1 MTETNTRSIIL
12 RAEAAATTA
21 GAAGVRSL
29 WQGKILRVRA
39 FVDDGFWVRAH
50 FVMAA
55 GLWASLRGLPF
66 FVHLHTNAS
75 CAHTAAACAAE
86 TSQPKELCTERR
98 TCDAYSSPLGL
109 GSARGG
115 ASPGWEE
122 YFEPIHGRSA
132 HDVYASTPME
142 NIVEMSCAA
151 GWFVTEGVM
160 GGRMATKKAWGSGYP
175 EDWRGALAYRQ
186 RNAELVSAW
195 VRVRADI
202 RSLADSEWS
211 RLVRGSPPVI
221 GVHLC
226 A

>member
-1 MTETNTRSIIL
+1 
-12 RAEAAATTA
+12 
-21 GAAGVRSL
+21 
-29 WQGKILRVRA
+29 
-39 FVDDGFWVRAH
+39 
-50 FVMAA
+50 
-55 GLWASLRGLPF
+55 
-66 FVHLHTNAS
+66 
-75 CAHTAAACAAE
+75 
-86 TSQPKELCTERR
+86 
-98 TCDAYSSPLGL
+98 
-109 GSARGG
+109 
-115 ASPGWEE
+115 
-122 YFEPIHGRSA
+122 
-132 HDVYASTPME
+132 ME